1 MKVENALA
9 RRLDTAGDKARYD
22 KACKSL
28 LSSVQ
33 ILARILKYC
42 VFEFRDCDIKDIEN
56 KYIEGKPIISKRE
69 VHQDEQGEFIQGMD
83 TEDLSI
89 TEGTVYFDIMFYV
102 LLPNSGKRVR
112 MIINVE
118 AQNKF
123 DPGYP
128 LIKRGVYYG
137 SRMIS
142 SQYGTVFDKSHYE
155 KIEKVYSIWICPDPP
170 VDRKNTIV
178 KYSITEES
186 VVGEASEKRENYD
199 LMTVIQICTGGAD
212 GKNYEG
218 IIKMLDVLLSADIK
232 PGEKKR
238 VLQEEFD
245 VSMTQEME
253 SEAESMC
260 NLSQGIEDR
269 AVDRTKV
276 DDIISIMES
285 LNVSEEQAM
294 DALKVSS
301 GVRSIYH
308 DMIADRQRLQ
318 MV

>member
-1 MKVENALA
+1 MLEVENALA
-9 RRLDTAGDKARYD
+9 RRLDTAGEKARYD
-22 KACKSL
+22 KTCKSL

-42 VFEFRDCDIKDIEN
+42 VSEFKDCDIKDIEE
-56 KYIEGKPIISKRE
+56 KYIEGEPIVSKRE
-69 VHQDEQGEFIQGMD
+69 VHRDEQGEFIQGMD
-83 TEDLSI
+83 TEDASM
-89 TEGTVYFDIMFYV
+89 TEGTVYFDILFYV
-102 LLPNSGKRVR
+102 ILPDSGKRVR

-137 SRMIS
+137 SRLIS
-142 SQYGTVFDKSHYE
+142 SQYVTVFENSHYE
-155 KIEKVYSIWICPDPP
+155 KIEKVYSIWICPNPSEE
-170 VDRKNTIV
+170 RKNTIV
-178 KYSITEES
+178 KYSITEEN
-186 VVGEASEKRENYD
+186 VVGEVSEKAENYD
-199 LMTVIQICTGGAD
+199 LMTVIQICMGGAD
-212 GKNYEG
+212 GKNYDG
-218 IIKMLDVLLSADIK
+218 IIKMLDVLLSSNIK

-269 AVDRTKV
+269 ATVNTLIKMMKNSNMSLEECMNMIEIPDYQRKV
-276 DDIISIMES
+276 YQEMI
-285 LNVSEEQAM
+285 EE
-294 DALKVSS
+294 KK
-301 GVRSIYH
+301 H
-308 DMIADRQRLQ
+308 LQ
-318 MV
+318 PV

>member
-1 MKVENALA
+1 MEVENALA

-22 KACKSL
+22 KACKNL
-28 LSSVQ
+28 LSSIQ

-42 VFEFRDCDIKDIEN
+42 VPEFKDCDIKDIEE
-56 KYIEGKPIISKRE
+56 KYIEGEPIVSKRE

-83 TEDLSI
+83 TEDSSM
-89 TEGTVYFDIMFYV
+89 TEGTVYFDILFYV
-102 LLPNSGKRVR
+102 ILPDSGKRVR

-142 SQYGTVFDKSHYE
+142 SQYGTVFEKSHYE

-170 VDRKNTIV
+170 AERKNTIV

-186 VVGEASEKRENYD
+186 VVGEVSEKPENYD

-218 IIKMLDVLLSADIK
+218 VIKMLDVLLSSEIN

-260 NLSQGIEDR
+260 NLSQGVEDR
-269 AVDRTKV
+269 ATLKNLV
-276 DDIISIMES
+276 S
-285 LNVSEEQAM
+285 LMKNTGMNLEECM
-294 DALKVSS
+294 DALDISPQARAYFKEKV
-301 GVRSIYH
+301 
-308 DMIADRQRLQ
+308 DEMKRLQ
-318 MV
+318 PV

>member
-1 MKVENALA
+1 MEVENALA

-33 ILARILKYC
+33 ILAWILKYC
-42 VFEFRDCDIKDIEN
+42 VSEFRESDIKDIEEQ
-56 KYIEGKPIISKRE
+56 YIEGEPIISKRE

-83 TEDLSI
+83 TEDSSI
-89 TEGTVYFDIMFYV
+89 MEGTVYFDIMFYV

-128 LIKRGVYYG
+128 LIKRGIYYG

-178 KYSITEES
+178 KYSITEKS
-186 VVGEASEKRENYD
+186 VVGEASEKLENYD

-253 SEAESMC
+253 SEAINMC
-260 NLSQGIEDR
+260 NLSQGVEDR
-269 AVDRTKV
+269 ATLKNL
-276 DDIISIMES
+276 ISLMKNTGMS
-285 LNVSEEQAM
+285 LEECM
-294 DALKVSS
+294 DALDISPQTREYFREKV
-301 GVRSIYH
+301 
-308 DMIADRQRLQ
+308 DEMKRLQ
-318 MV
+318 PV

>member
-1 MKVENALA
+1 MEVENALA

-42 VFEFRDCDIKDIEN
+42 VSEFRECDIKDIEEQ
-56 KYIEGKPIISKRE
+56 YIEGEPIISKRE

-83 TEDLSI
+83 TEDSSM

-102 LLPNSGKRVR
+102 LLPNSDKRVR

-128 LIKRGVYYG
+128 LIMRGIYYG

-178 KYSITEES
+178 KY
-186 VVGEASEKRENYD
+186 
-199 LMTVIQICTGGAD
+199 
-212 GKNYEG
+212 
-218 IIKMLDVLLSADIK
+218 
-232 PGEKKR
+232 
-238 VLQEEFD
+238 
-245 VSMTQEME
+245 
-253 SEAESMC
+253 
-260 NLSQGIEDR
+260 
-269 AVDRTKV
+269 
-276 DDIISIMES
+276 
-285 LNVSEEQAM
+285 
-294 DALKVSS
+294 
-301 GVRSIYH
+301 
-308 DMIADRQRLQ
+308 
-318 MV
+318 